1 MIVDARHIGMFL
13 VEGQDI
19 IGILYREDRKCFRD
33 HIGMFTNQFFQSG
46 IIQSN
51 DKIVLA
57 ILDVLQFCLDRFIL
71 DAGIDLVIGIK
82 KDDVPFDF
90 NGEFLCFILDV

>member
-19 IGILYREDRKCFRD
+19 IGLLYREDRKCFRD

-46 IIQSN
+46 IVQSDN
-51 DKIVLA
+51 KIVLA
-57 ILDVLQFCLDRFIL
+57 FLDVLQFCLDRFIL
-71 DAGIDLVIGIK
+71 NVWIGLVIGVEE
-82 KDDVPFDF
+82 DDVPFDF
-90 NGEFLCFILDV
+90 NGEILCFIL